1 MLDSDEVFLAISCF
15 RVEILKMVFKDF
27 LKKSQNSYL
36 FVKSTLNTNFS
47 FQVFCLKIR
56 QIRGMGQTHTYT
68 CIHTHVSFLTVHL
81 VYFQVSDNC
90 HD

>member
-27 LKKSQNSYL
+27 LKKSQNLHL

-56 QIRGMGQTHTYT
+56 
-68 CIHTHVSFLTVHL
+68 
-81 VYFQVSDNC
+81 
-90 HD
+90 

>member
-1 MLDSDEVFLAISCF
+1 MLDSDEVSLALSCF

-27 LKKSQNSYL
+27 VKKSQNSHL

-56 QIRGMGQTHTYT
+56 
-68 CIHTHVSFLTVHL
+68 
-81 VYFQVSDNC
+81 
-90 HD
+90 

>member
-1 MLDSDEVFLAISCF
+1 MDVHVLILNVHAIYDYRSAVWHTFGIGLSVIALPMLDSDEVFLAISCF

-27 LKKSQNSYL
+27 LKKSQNSHL

-56 QIRGMGQTHTYT
+56 
-68 CIHTHVSFLTVHL
+68 
-81 VYFQVSDNC
+81 
-90 HD
+90 

>member
-15 RVEILKMVFKDF
+15 RVEILKMIFKDF
-27 LKKSQNSYL
+27 LKKSQNSHL

-68 CIHTHVSFLTVHL
+68 CIFPDCASCLL
-81 VYFQVSDNC
+81 SGQ
-90 HD
+90 

>member
-1 MLDSDEVFLAISCF
+1 MLDSDEVSLALSCF

-27 LKKSQNSYL
+27 LKKSQNSHL

-56 QIRGMGQTHTYT
+56 QIRGMGQKHTY
-68 CIHTHVSFLTVHL
+68 IHTHVSLLTVHL